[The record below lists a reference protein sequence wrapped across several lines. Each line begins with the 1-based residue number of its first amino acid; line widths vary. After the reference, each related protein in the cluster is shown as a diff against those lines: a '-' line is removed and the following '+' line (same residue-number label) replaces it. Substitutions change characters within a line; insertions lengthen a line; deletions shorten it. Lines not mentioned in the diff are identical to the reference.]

1 MLEKKASRYHKRP
14 SAMILHPHQVR
25 LYPLLAFAI
34 DDIVFSIGYENELDS
49 KLSERKFLAALHDK
63 ELR

>member
-14 SAMILHPHQVR
+14 SAMILHPHQIL
-25 LYPLLAFAI
+25 LYPLLALAI
-34 DDIVFSIGYENELDS
+34 DDVVFAIGYENELDE
-49 KLSERKFLAALHDK
+49 KLADRKFQAQLHDK

>member
-14 SAMILHPHQVR
+14 SAMILHPHQIL
-25 LYPLLAFAI
+25 LYPLLALAI
-34 DDIVFSIGYENELDS
+34 DDVVFAIGYERELES
-49 KLSERKFLAALHDK
+49 KLNERKFMAALHDK